1 MRTLSESSI
10 EWEGKRV
17 FCRVDFNVPLTPAG
31 EVADDERIVQALPT
45 LRYLLER
52 NAKLVVASHL
62 GRPKGKVRKQF
73 SLEPVAVRL
82 QQLLGNEIVFAEDC
96 VGDGIAHVTG
106 QLKNGQ
112 ILLLENLRF
121 HSGEEKGDEGF
132 ARQLAQQIDVYVG
145 DAFGAAHRSHASVTG
160 LVPFVEDSF
169 AGLLMTK
176 EVQALSRITR
186 KPQTPFVAVLG
197 GAKVSDKLGVLKRL
211 IQKVDVLMIGGAMAY
226 TFLRAQGQ
234 QVGSSRVEDDLL
246 DVAKNILETAA
257 ARGVQLL
264 LPVDHVAAESFDE
277 NAPHRVVGINGFEA
291 NEMGLDIGP
300 QTQKNY
306 QDALNNAGTVF
317 WNGPMGVFEWDVF
330 SHGTMAVMDA
340 VANSAAFTVVGGGDS
355 VAALKKGGAQ
365 DKIGHVS
372 TGGGAGLEFLETGT
386 LPGLEIL
393 GFNRNA

>member
-10 EWEGKRV
+10 SWEGKRV
-17 FCRVDFNVPLTPAG
+17 FCRVDFNVPLTSAG

-52 NAKLVVASHL
+52 NAKLIVASHL

-96 VGDGIAHVTG
+96 VGDGIAHVAS
-106 QLKNGQ
+106 QLENGQ

-132 ARQLAQQIDVYVG
+132 ARQLAQQVDVYIG

-160 LVPFVEDSF
+160 LVPFVEESM

-176 EVQALSRITR
+176 EVSALSRILH

-234 QVGSSRVEDDLL
+234 QVGGSRVEEDLL
-246 DVAKNILETAA
+246 DVAKNIMESAA

-264 LPVDHVAAESFDE
+264 LPVDHVAAEAFEEDTL
-277 NAPHRVVGINGFEA
+277 HRVVAANGFESS
-291 NEMGLDIGP
+291 EMGLDIGP
-300 QTQKNY
+300 QTQMNY
-306 QDALNNAGTVF
+306 QEALRSAGTIF
-317 WNGPMGVFEWDVF
+317 WNGPMGVFEWDAF

-340 VANSAAFTVVGGGDS
+340 VANSTAFTVVGGGDS

-386 LPGLEIL
+386 LPGLEVL
-393 GFNRNA
+393 GFSRR